1 MEELIEQKLGNLQL
15 FMDVINRSSNINQEQ
30 EISIEKYTFAINE
43 TINSLINEINNL
55 KQCNIYLFDIV
66 KDLVDSRKERS

>member
-66 KDLVDSRKERS
+66 KDLVESKKERS